1 MSFERKCKK
10 MNKDTILKIVGVGCG
25 ILIAVLGLYFMFSA

>member
-1 MSFERKCKK
+1 

-25 ILIAVLGLYFMFSA
+25 ILIAVLGLYFMLSA

>member
-1 MSFERKCKK
+1 

-25 ILIAVLGLYFMFSA
+25 ILIAVLGLYFMHNFDEIDKWEE

>member
-1 MSFERKCKK
+1 

-25 ILIAVLGLYFMFSA
+25 ILIAVLELYFMFSA